1 MFYDV
6 FEEVMLA
13 LLVGFGV
20 FLFTKD
26 EKYVIRV
33 LAAAAVCIF
42 VANSYHEAVG
52 LLNRYV
58 G

>member
-1 MFYDV
+1 VLYDV
-6 FEEVMLA
+6 FEEVLLA

-26 EKYVIRV
+26 EKNVIRV

>member
-1 MFYDV
+1 VLYDV

-26 EKYVIRV
+26 EKYVVRV

-42 VANSYHEAVG
+42 VANSYHEAAG
-52 LLNRYV
+52 LLNHHI

>member
-1 MFYDV
+1 VLYDV
-6 FEEVMLA
+6 FEEVLLA

-26 EKYVIRV
+26 EKNVIRV

-42 VANSYHEAVG
+42 VANS
-52 LLNRYV
+52 
-58 G
+58 